1 MVAVKLAVRNL
12 IGAGLRT
19 WLNVI
24 VLSFSYVVIIWYS
37 GLLEGWNRQARR
49 DSIDWEIGGGQ
60 YWNERYDPYDPFTIS
75 EGHGKI
81 PEQLRDSIVRGELI
95 PILISQ
101 ATIYPEGRIKSVVLK
116 GIDPSQEILK
126 IPSKELDVEIEEI
139 PAIIGTRMAKNNRL
153 NIGDYVTV
161 RWRDV
166 SGVFDAQEM
175 KIVAIFKTNVQTV
188 DNGQIWIPLDRLYE
202 MMQVSDEATILVTG
216 RNKNFTDNVPGWSF
230 KNHDFLLSEVDQII
244 KTKSFGGSIFYIIL
258 LLLAMLAIF
267 DTQVLSI
274 FRRQREIGTDIAMG
288 MTRGQVIRLFTVEG
302 AMHGVLA
309 ALFAAVYGIPLLSLQ
324 ATHGFSMPAST
335 DNYGLAIAERIFPV
349 YSFGLV
355 AGTVLIVM
363 TTVTIVSYLPTRKI
377 AKMNPTDSIRG
388 RIQ

>member
-49 DSIDWEIGGGQ
+49 DIIDWEIGGGQ
-60 YWNERYDPYDPFTIS
+60 YWNQRYDPYDPFTIRES
-75 EGHGKI
+75 HGKI
-81 PEQLRDSIVRGELI
+81 PEQLRDSIERGELT

-126 IPSKELDVEIEEI
+126 IPSKKLDVEIEEI
-139 PAIIGTRMAKNNRL
+139 PAMIGTRMAKNNRL

>member
-1 MVAVKLAVRNL
+1 
-12 IGAGLRT
+12 
-19 WLNVI
+19 
-24 VLSFSYVVIIWYS
+24 
-37 GLLEGWNRQARR
+37 
-49 DSIDWEIGGGQ
+49 
-60 YWNERYDPYDPFTIS
+60 
-75 EGHGKI
+75 
-81 PEQLRDSIVRGELI
+81 
-95 PILISQ
+95 
-101 ATIYPEGRIKSVVLK
+101 
-116 GIDPSQEILK
+116 
-126 IPSKELDVEIEEI
+126 
-139 PAIIGTRMAKNNRL
+139 MAKNNRL